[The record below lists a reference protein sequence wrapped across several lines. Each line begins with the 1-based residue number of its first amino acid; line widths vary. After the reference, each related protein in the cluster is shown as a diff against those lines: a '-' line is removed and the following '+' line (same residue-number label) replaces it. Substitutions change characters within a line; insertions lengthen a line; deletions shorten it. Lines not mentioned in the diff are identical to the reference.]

1 MMNESEFMEV
11 GNVMHYFTKAGV
23 AVVELTDALSVGDR
37 ILIKGITTN
46 VEQTVNS
53 MQIEHVSISKA
64 EAGQNVG
71 LKVDGRVREG
81 DAVYK
86 VAV

>member
-86 VAV
+86 VVV